1 MTAAPSTAGATRRD
15 WVGLAVLGVPTF
27 LVAMDFSV
35 LYLAVPHL
43 TVDLAPSGV
52 QQLWI
57 VDIYGFL
64 LAGSLVVLGTVGD
77 RIGRKKLLLIGGA
90 VFGVASV
97 TAAFSRTPEMLIA
110 SRALLGLAGAAV
122 MPSVLAL
129 VTSMFTDEKQRSRAI
144 AVYLSCFMGGATLGP
159 LVGGLLLEYFWW
171 GAVFLVAV
179 PGIALLLAF
188 GPALLPDPKAPRP
201 GRIDPLSVVL
211 SFVAILP
218 FVYGVKA
225 LARNGWEWLP
235 AAALV
240 GGLAAGVV
248 FVRRQRRLEQPLLD
262 LRLFT
267 DRTFSS
273 ALTLT
278 FATALVGAGALLLV
292 NVYLQNVTGLTPL
305 ESGLVLLV
313 PNVLMI
319 VGNLATP
326 LANRIRPA
334 LLIAGGLVVAGAG
347 YAIFTVASPTS
358 GPQAIFVAMCVVM
371 VGTAPLAALCNQL
384 GMGAVPPDKAGSGAS
399 LFQTAVEFGLGFG
412 IATLATL
419 GTAVYRSNVEGAL
432 GAVPPDAAEAAR
444 ESVDRAAAAA
454 GRLPTPPGW
463 RPPGRSPR
471 RVHGRVARGGRRR
484 RGPRR
489 RSGRRGP
496 PGVPAPAC
504 TAGRRQH
511 HPTRSPGGTV
521 PATYTFDVFATLDGF
536 GSYGPD
542 GDWGGYRGK
551 EGPELLDRRLAV
563 MSEDQRLVLGA
574 TTFREFVQLLGPS
587 AEESGIDDPV
597 NNRLRT
603 MPTTVVS
610 KTLTGPFAWPDATLE
625 NGDAVDVVA
634 RLKEESETPL
644 RSHGSLSMNRSL
656 MAAGLVDRVQL
667 TIFPVISG
675 RTGTNPIFAGAADFD
690 LELVESRTLDG
701 RTQELIYR
709 PTAH

>member
-1 MTAAPSTAGATRRD
+1 M
-15 WVGLAVLGVPTF
+15 LGVPTF

-97 TAAFSRTPEMLIA
+97 AAAFSRTPEMLIA

-159 LVGGLLLEYFWW
+159 LVGGLLLEFFWW

-319 VGNLATP
+319 VGNLA
-326 LANRIRPA
+326 
-334 LLIAGGLVVAGAG
+334 
-347 YAIFTVASPTS
+347 
-358 GPQAIFVAMCVVM
+358 
-371 VGTAPLAALCNQL
+371 
-384 GMGAVPPDKAGSGAS
+384 
-399 LFQTAVEFGLGFG
+399 
-412 IATLATL
+412 
-419 GTAVYRSNVEGAL
+419 
-432 GAVPPDAAEAAR
+432 
-444 ESVDRAAAAA
+444 
-454 GRLPTPPGW
+454 
-463 RPPGRSPR
+463 R
-471 RVHGRVARGGRRR
+471 RVHGRVARRGRRH
-484 RGPRR
+484 RGPLR

-504 TAGRRQH
+504 TAGRRRH

-521 PATYTFDVFATLDGF
+521 SATYTFDVFATLDGF

-542 GDWGGYRGK
+542 GDWGGYWGK
-551 EGPELLDRRLAV
+551 QGPEFLDRRLAV

-634 RLKEESETPL
+634 RFEGGV
-644 RSHGSLSMNRSL
+644 RD
-656 MAAGLVDRVQL
+656 AAALARQPVDEPIADGRR
-667 TIFPVISG
+667 SG
-675 RTGTNPIFAGAADFD
+675 RPRAARPS
-690 LELVESRTLDG
+690 SRSSAVGPAPT
-701 RTQELIYR
+701 RSSQAR
-709 PTAH
+709 PTSTWSWSRAGPWTATPKSSSTDPPLTDRRR

>member
-1 MTAAPSTAGATRRD
+1 
-15 WVGLAVLGVPTF
+15 
-27 LVAMDFSV
+27 
-35 LYLAVPHL
+35 VPHL

-97 TAAFSRTPEMLIA
+97 AAAFSRTPEMLIA

-326 LANRIRPA
+326 PLANRIRPA

-432 GAVPPDAAEAAR
+432 GAVPPDAADAAR
-444 ESVDRAAAAA
+444 ESVDRAVAAA
-454 GRLPTPPGW
+454 GRLPTAQG
-463 RPPGRSPR
+463 GDLL
-471 RVHGRVARGGRRR
+471 VAARD
-484 RGPRR
+484 
-489 RSGRRGP
+489 
-496 PGVPAPAC
+496 AF
-504 TAGRRQH
+504 TAGLHVVGVVTAVLYAVLAVVALRAFRHLRALRDDGDTTQPDH
-511 HPTRSPGGTV
+511 QEELCPRPTPSTSSP
-521 PATYTFDVFATLDGF
+521 TLDGF

-542 GDWGGYRGK
+542 GDWGGYWGK
-551 EGPELLDRRLAV
+551 QGPEFLDRRLAV

-610 KTLTGPFAWPDATLE
+610 KTRTGPFAWPDATLE

-701 RTQELIYR
+701 HTQELIYR

>member
-1 MTAAPSTAGATRRD
+1 M
-15 WVGLAVLGVPTF
+15 
-27 LVAMDFSV
+27 
-35 LYLAVPHL
+35 
-43 TVDLAPSGV
+43 
-52 QQLWI
+52 
-57 VDIYGFL
+57 
-64 LAGSLVVLGTVGD
+64 LGTVGD

-97 TAAFSRTPEMLIA
+97 AAAFSRTPEMLIA

-159 LVGGLLLEYFWW
+159 LVGGLLLEFFWW

-319 VGNLATP
+319 VGNLA
-326 LANRIRPA
+326 
-334 LLIAGGLVVAGAG
+334 
-347 YAIFTVASPTS
+347 
-358 GPQAIFVAMCVVM
+358 
-371 VGTAPLAALCNQL
+371 
-384 GMGAVPPDKAGSGAS
+384 
-399 LFQTAVEFGLGFG
+399 
-412 IATLATL
+412 
-419 GTAVYRSNVEGAL
+419 
-432 GAVPPDAAEAAR
+432 
-444 ESVDRAAAAA
+444 
-454 GRLPTPPGW
+454 
-463 RPPGRSPR
+463 R
-471 RVHGRVARGGRRR
+471 RVHGRVARRGRRH
-484 RGPRR
+484 RGPLR

-504 TAGRRQH
+504 TAGRRRH

-521 PATYTFDVFATLDGF
+521 SATYTFDVFATLDGF

-542 GDWGGYRGK
+542 GDWGGYWGK
-551 EGPELLDRRLAV
+551 QGPEFLDRRLAV
-563 MSEDQRLVLGA
+563 LARTSGWSSEPP
-574 TTFREFVQLLGPS
+574 PS
-587 AEESGIDDPV
+587 GSSRSCSARAARSRDVDPV
-597 NNRLRT
+597 NDRMRT

-610 KTLTGPFAWPDATLE
+610 STLHGPLDWPDATLV

-634 RLKEESETPL
+634 RLKEESDMPL
-644 RSHGSLSMNRSL
+644 RSHGSLSMNRAL

-675 RTGTNPIFAGAADFD
+675 RTGTDPIFAGAADFD

-701 RTQELIYR
+701 YTQELIYR

>member
-1 MTAAPSTAGATRRD
+1 
-15 WVGLAVLGVPTF
+15 
-27 LVAMDFSV
+27 
-35 LYLAVPHL
+35 
-43 TVDLAPSGV
+43 
-52 QQLWI
+52 
-57 VDIYGFL
+57 
-64 LAGSLVVLGTVGD
+64 
-77 RIGRKKLLLIGGA
+77 
-90 VFGVASV
+90 
-97 TAAFSRTPEMLIA
+97 
-110 SRALLGLAGAAV
+110 

-326 LANRIRPA
+326 PLANRIRPA

-432 GAVPPDAAEAAR
+432 GAVPPDAADAAR
-444 ESVDRAAAAA
+444 ESVDRAVAAA
-454 GRLPTPPGW
+454 GRLPTAQG
-463 RPPGRSPR
+463 GDLL
-471 RVHGRVARGGRRR
+471 VAARD
-484 RGPRR
+484 
-489 RSGRRGP
+489 
-496 PGVPAPAC
+496 AF
-504 TAGRRQH
+504 TAGLHVVGVVTAVLYAVLAVVALRAFRHLRALRADGDTTQPDH
-511 HPTRSPGGTV
+511 QEELCPRPTPSTSSP
-521 PATYTFDVFATLDGF
+521 TLDGF

-542 GDWGGYRGK
+542 GDWGGYWGK
-551 EGPELLDRRLAV
+551 QGPEFLDRRLAV

-610 KTLTGPFAWPDATLE
+610 TTLTGPFAWPDATLE

-701 RTQELIYR
+701 YTQELIYR

>member
-1 MTAAPSTAGATRRD
+1 
-15 WVGLAVLGVPTF
+15 
-27 LVAMDFSV
+27 
-35 LYLAVPHL
+35 VPHL

-97 TAAFSRTPEMLIA
+97 AAAFSRTPEMLIA

-326 LANRIRPA
+326 PLANRIRPA
-334 LLIAGGLVVAGAG
+334 LLIAGGLLVAGAG

-432 GAVPPDAAEAAR
+432 GAVPPDAADAAR
-444 ESVDRAAAAA
+444 ESVDRAVAAA
-454 GRLPTPPGW
+454 GRLPTAQG
-463 RPPGRSPR
+463 GDLL
-471 RVHGRVARGGRRR
+471 VAARD
-484 RGPRR
+484 
-489 RSGRRGP
+489 
-496 PGVPAPAC
+496 AF
-504 TAGRRQH
+504 TAGLHVVGVVTAVLYAVLAVVALRAFRHLRALRDDGDTTQPDH
-511 HPTRSPGGTV
+511 QEELCPRPTPSTSSP
-521 PATYTFDVFATLDGF
+521 TLDGF

-542 GDWGGYRGK
+542 GDWGGYWGK
-551 EGPELLDRRLAV
+551 QGPEFLDRRLAV

-610 KTLTGPFAWPDATLE
+610 TTLTGPFAWPDATLE

-701 RTQELIYR
+701 HTQELIYR